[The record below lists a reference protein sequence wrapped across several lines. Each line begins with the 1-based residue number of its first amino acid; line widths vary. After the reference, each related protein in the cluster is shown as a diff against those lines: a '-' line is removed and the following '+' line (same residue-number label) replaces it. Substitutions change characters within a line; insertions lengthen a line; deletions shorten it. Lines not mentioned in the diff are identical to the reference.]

1 MTETISERESAATS
15 IDATELRRRLGAG
28 HPVRLLDVRT
38 PGEFAAGHIDGAV
51 NIPLDQ
57 LGPVADRLN
66 DPSLGDLV
74 VICQGGAR
82 AASACELLVQAGHR
96 GPILLAGGMN
106 AWNSAGGPSNQARGT
121 WSLERQVRFVAGL
134 IVLVAVLVSI
144 AWTPARF
151 LAGMVGA
158 GLVFASVTN
167 TCAMGMLLAKLPYNR
182 GSSCAIDA
190 AVANLQR

>member
-1 MTETISERESAATS
+1 MTETISEREDAATS
-15 IDATELRRRLGAG
+15 IDAAELRRRLATG

-57 LGPVADRLN
+57 LRPVAAQLN
-66 DPSLGDLV
+66 DPELGDLV

-82 AASACELLVQAGHR
+82 AANACDVLFAAGHPR
-96 GPILLAGGMN
+96 PVLLSGGMN
-106 AWNSAGGPSNQARGT
+106 AWNTVGGPSNQQRGR

-134 IVLVAVLVSI
+134 IVLLSILVSL
-144 AWTPARF
+144 AWEPARF
-151 LAGMVGA
+151 LAGMIGA

-182 GSSCAIDA
+182 GSSCAIDT
-190 AVANLQR
+190 AVATLSR

>member
-1 MTETISERESAATS
+1 MTDLLSDRDGAATT
-15 IDATELRRRLGAG
+15 IDAAELRRLIATG

-38 PGEFAAGHIDGAV
+38 PGEYAAGHIDGAV

-57 LGPVADRLN
+57 LRPVASQLD
-66 DPSLGDLV
+66 DPLLGTLV
-74 VICQGGAR
+74 VICQGGTR
-82 AASACELLVQAGHR
+82 AANACEVLAEAGHR
-96 GPILLAGGMN
+96 GPTLLAGGMN
-106 AWNSAGGPSNQARGT
+106 SWHTAGGPSKQLHGK

-134 IVLVAVLVSI
+134 IVLISIIVSL
-144 AWTPARF
+144 AWPPARF

-182 GSSCAIDA
+182 GSSCAIET
-190 AVANLQR
+190 AVTNLRS

>member
-1 MTETISERESAATS
+1 MTETISEREDAATS
-15 IDATELRRRLGAG
+15 IDAAELRRRLATG

-57 LGPVADRLN
+57 LRPVAAQLN
-66 DPSLGDLV
+66 DPDLGDLV
-74 VICQGGAR
+74 VICQGGTR
-82 AASACELLVQAGHR
+82 AASACDVLFAAGHR
-96 GPILLAGGMN
+96 RPVLLSGGMN
-106 AWNSAGGPSNQARGT
+106 AWNTLGGPSNQQRGR

-134 IVLVAVLVSI
+134 LVLLSI
-144 AWTPARF
+144 LASLAWEPARF
-151 LAGMVGA
+151 LAGMIGA

-182 GSSCAIDA
+182 GSSCAIDT
-190 AVANLQR
+190 AVATLSR

>member
-1 MTETISERESAATS
+1 MTETLSGRDGAATT
-15 IDATELRRRLGAG
+15 IDAAELRRLLAGG

-57 LGPVADRLN
+57 LRPVASQLN
-66 DPSLGDLV
+66 DPSLGTLV
-74 VICQGGAR
+74 VICQGGTR
-82 AASACELLVQAGHR
+82 AANACDVLAEAGHR
-96 GPILLAGGMN
+96 GPTLLAGGMN
-106 AWNSAGGPSNQARGT
+106 SWHGAGGPSNQLRGR

-134 IVLVAVLVSI
+134 IVLISIVVSI
-144 AWTPARF
+144 AWPPARF

-182 GSSCAIDA
+182 GSSCAIDS
-190 AVANLQR
+190 AVRDLSS